1 MPTLLWKT
9 LVRRCE
15 SAPAL
20 SEQGVFLAH
29 DGRLSCFDPGGRTVW
44 SAQIGPSQA
53 SPVFE
58 SARVYIGTDAG
69 LLLAL
74 DAKTGKTAWR
84 FSATGSFKSAVA
96 VGATALFAESTDGTV
111 HAVEAASGT
120 ALWKFARP
128 DGSLGYAAP
137 TLAGDAALFVA
148 GEKTLYRL
156 DPAGGALVW
165 KSTLGGRAA
174 STLAR
179 GDGKLFLGGDGVG
192 VSALSEDDG
201 NRLWRFPASGKTTDW
216 YGAPLLVGKVVYV
229 GTVRGLVYA
238 LDSGAGKRLWATSLP
253 GEALSRPT
261 LDETRGLLWVTLTG
275 AAPSQNS
282 LIALDLKTGKVR
294 TGFKLGEAAA
304 SPVITKDRLYVGT
317 LGGFF
322 YAYSL
327 K

>member
-15 SAPAL
+15 SVPAL
-20 SEQGVFLAH
+20 SEQTVFLVH
-29 DGRLSCFDPGGRTVW
+29 EGRLSCLDPGGRTVW
-44 SAQIGPSQA
+44 SAQIGASQA
-53 SPVFE
+53 SPVVE
-58 SARVYIGTDAG
+58 GKRVYIGTDAG

-84 FSATGSFKSAVA
+84 LNASGGFKSAVA
-96 VGATALFAESTDGTV
+96 VGSTALFAESADGTV
-111 HAVEAASGT
+111 HAIEAASGT
-120 ALWKFARP
+120 ALWKFSRP
-128 DGSLGYAAP
+128 DGSLGYSAP

-148 GEKTLYRL
+148 GETTLYRL

-165 KSTLGGRAA
+165 KSVLGGRAA
-174 STLAR
+174 STPAR
-179 GDGKLFLGGDGVG
+179 TDGKLILGGDGVG

-216 YGAPLLVGKVVYV
+216 YGAPLSVGKMVYV

-238 LDSGAGKRLWATSLP
+238 LDTTTGKRLWATSLP

-261 LDETRGLLWVTLTG
+261 LDEVRGLLWVTLTG
-275 AAPSQNS
+275 APVSQNS

-294 TGFKLGEAAA
+294 TGFKLGEVSA
-304 SPVITKDRLYVGT
+304 SPVISKDRLYVGT

>member
-20 SEQGVFLAH
+20 SEQRVFLVH
-29 DGRLSCFDPGGRTVW
+29 DGRLSCFDPGGRTLW
-44 SAQIGPSQA
+44 SAQIGPSQGT
-53 SPVFE
+53 PVFE
-58 SARVYIGTDAG
+58 GARIYIGTDAG

-74 DAKTGKTAWR
+74 DAKTGKSVWR
-84 FSATGSFKSAVA
+84 LSASGGFKSAVA
-96 VGATALFAESTDGTV
+96 VGSTALFAESTDGTV

-120 ALWKFARP
+120 MLWKFARP
-128 DGSLGYAAP
+128 DGSLGYSAP

-148 GEKTLYRL
+148 GETTLYRL

-165 KSTLGGRAA
+165 KSMLGGRAA

-216 YGAPLLVGKVVYV
+216 YGAPLLVGKTVYV

-275 AAPSQNS
+275 APPSQNS
-282 LIALDLKTGKVR
+282 LVALDLKTGKVR

>member
-1 MPTLLWKT
+1 MPALLWKT

-15 SAPAL
+15 SSAAL
-20 SEQGVFLAH
+20 SEQTTFLVH

-44 SAQIGPSQA
+44 SAQIGASQA
-53 SPVFE
+53 TPTLE
-58 SARVYIGTDAG
+58 GRRVYVGTDAG

-74 DAKTGKTAWR
+74 DAKTGKTIWR
-84 FSATGSFKSAVA
+84 FSAPGGFKSEIAL
-96 VGATALFAESTDGTV
+96 GATALFAESTDGTV
-111 HAVEAASGT
+111 HAIEAASGT
-120 ALWKFARP
+120 GLWKFARP

-148 GEKTLYRL
+148 GETTLYRL
-156 DPAGGALVW
+156 DPAGGTLIW
-165 KSTLGGRAA
+165 KSVLGGRAA
-174 STLAR
+174 STPAR
-179 GDGKLFLGGDGVG
+179 TDGKLILGGDGTG
-192 VSALSEDDG
+192 VTALSEDDG

-216 YGAPLLVGKVVYV
+216 YGAPLSVGKVVYV

-238 LDSGAGKRLWATSLP
+238 LDSLTGKRLWATSLP
-253 GEALSRPT
+253 GEALARPT

-275 AAPSQNS
+275 APASQNS
-282 LIALDLKTGKVR
+282 LVALDLKTGKVR
-294 TGFKLGEAAA
+294 TGFKLGEVSA
-304 SPVITKDRLYVGT
+304 SPVITKDRLYIGT